1 MTSVDKDVGNE
12 YLWTAGRTAQW
23 CHRWIKCYGAQK
35 VENRTVYVL
44 LGTHPSTYFL
54 GLKAF
59 QGLTGC
65 F

>member
-12 YLWTAGRTAQW
+12 YLCTAGRTAQW
-23 CHRWIKCYGAQK
+23 CYRWIKCYGAQK
-35 VENRTVYVL
+35 VENRTVYGL

-54 GLKAF
+54 GLKAS